1 MTDREIEQNVSK
13 FKIDLLRKMPF
24 YGDIVANLDIQAD
37 LTVPTACTNGLN
49 VRYSPRFFGTLTRGQ
64 QNFVIMH
71 EVFHILLYHC
81 KRDKDKNP
89 AMWNVAADI
98 VVNEMLRGVMYDMQS
113 NGIECEKP
121 EQGVFAIANN
131 ETVEN
136 IYAKIMNDNA
146 KTKKDSNKLLIRD
159 RYASWGGHKLT
170 AINIPSDLWPQPLT
184 EMEEELLKSQI
195 VELVRRASSQTRSPF
210 GHCKIPDAI
219 LKIGARSYLN
229 WKKLLRDYMETDR
242 SDETSYATPERKYLH
257 MDLILPGHDMSEE
270 VVEEVWAFVD
280 SSGSIGQEDIN
291 SFLTEL
297 YHIIKQFQCVMNV
310 CYWDT
315 AVGDVYRGIR
325 SQKELMNC
333 LPHHSGGTNINCV
346 YEWIKA
352 NKVKPSVM
360 LILTDGMYGRVTSE
374 NYMPS
379 LRRKTILVIS
389 NKDYVREDMKEL
401 GKIASF

>member
-1 MTDREIEQNVSK
+1 MTEKQYQDINASGHKLEDDSVIVLDNSNLRMVLGSMGEYIQKVPIESRMVFCIKSNDEKVLEDTLFVYGHKGKITISEDEAFMNHIKKGYTSDVSSE
-13 FKIDLLRKMPF
+13 D
-24 YGDIVANLDIQAD
+24 DILMDWYARAD
-37 LTVPTACTNGLN
+37 K
-49 VRYSPRFFGTLTRGQ
+49 
-64 QNFVIMH
+64 
-71 EVFHILLYHC
+71 E
-81 KRDKDKNP
+81 
-89 AMWNVAADI
+89 
-98 VVNEMLRGVMYDMQS
+98 
-113 NGIECEKP
+113 
-121 EQGVFAIANN
+121 GVFAIANN